1 MRKREAGVTLI
12 EVLIAVTLLSM
23 LSVAMLFA
31 MRTGLNTYIKAT
43 DKLMDNRR
51 LAGAHRVLTQQIE
64 GLMPISAPCVGTAQP
79 VTASFSFFEGNGQ
92 SMRFVTAFSLQSGWR
107 GQPQIDEF
115 AVVPGEEG
123 HCVRLVVN
131 ELPYTGPVAAG
142 RLCTGFMPDPA
153 TNVSHPQFAPVVA
166 GPSSFVLADQLEY
179 CRITYYSRGAP
190 LIPVP
195 VWTWT
200 PEWTLAGWPKAIKIE
215 MAPLAADPS
224 RVQPITVVAPVRV
237 RRNPEFTYAD

>member
-1 MRKREAGVTLI
+1 VKKREAGVTLI

-64 GLMPISAPCVGTAQP
+64 GLMPISVPCAGTPQP
-79 VTASFSFFEGNGQ
+79 VLGSFSFFEGESQ
-92 SMRFVTAFSLQSGWR
+92 SMRFVTAFSLQGGWR

-123 HCVRLVVN
+123 RGVRLVVN
-131 ELPYTGPVAAG
+131 ELPYSGPIEAG
-142 RLCTGFMPDPA
+142 RLCTGAVPDPV
-153 TNVSHPQFAPVVA
+153 TRFPRPQFAPVTA
-166 GPSSFVLADQLEY
+166 GPASFVLADQLEY
-179 CRITYYSRGAP
+179 CRISYYSPGPPVAG
-190 LIPVP
+190 VP
-195 VWTWT
+195 VWTWN
-200 PEWTLAGWPKAIKIE
+200 PQWAAAGWPRAIRIE

-224 RVQPITVVAPVRV
+224 RVQPITVVAPLRL
-237 RRNPEFTYAD
+237 RRNPELTYVD